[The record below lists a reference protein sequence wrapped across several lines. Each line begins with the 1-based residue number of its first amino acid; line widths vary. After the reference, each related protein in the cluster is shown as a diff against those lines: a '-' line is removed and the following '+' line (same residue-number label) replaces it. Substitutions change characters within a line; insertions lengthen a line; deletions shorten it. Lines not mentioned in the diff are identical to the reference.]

1 MLDRAGVSVR
11 EANRNITTHILAAAF
26 YQGFFI
32 FYSVGSRLCGSSSP
46 LFKGYSCD
54 VRELIIKR
62 SIYFRLSVC

>member
-11 EANRNITTHILAAAF
+11 EANRNVTTHILAAAF

-32 FYSVGSRLCGSSSP
+32 FYSEGSRLCGSSSP

-54 VRELIIKR
+54 VRDI
-62 SIYFRLSVC
+62 SFRLSVC

>member
-11 EANRNITTHILAAAF
+11 EANRNVTTHMPQLFIRD
-26 YQGFFI
+26 FFI

-54 VRELIIKR
+54 VRELII
-62 SIYFRLSVC
+62 YFRLSVC